1 MGNKLTLPHV
11 NPRRPLEPNDADG
24 YRESD
29 RDFFENNREAA
40 IWFLE
45 NRDRLAD
52 SRVCACIKQVDI
64 GPVMGDGGTFVELGE
79 ALETVLELASQNALT
94 VEDEEG
100 SLAEEAMRQQAALE
114 TVEDFVVNHFGA
126 DEQEPEP
133 K

>member
-1 MGNKLTLPHV
+1 MSQHTPNISGESTQYCPVCGSRAAFSTPH
-11 NPRRPLEPNDADG
+11 
-24 YRESD
+24 
-29 RDFFENNREAA
+29 F
-40 IWFLE
+40 
-45 NRDRLAD
+45 
-52 SRVCACIKQVDI
+52 
-64 GPVMGDGGTFVELGE
+64 DGGTFVELGE
-79 ALETVLELASQNALT
+79 ARETVLELASQNALT